1 MESYVPLVDDGFNA
15 IKETNVSGLDLC
27 YMGSL
32 PSGPSILIGTTA
44 RYLMHEERRAIY
56 ISALEA
62 ALSGFEIVTLAL
74 SGGLFSLIK
83 GAEDGGGRIHIVTAE
98 GLDDYRKKHEER
110 MRRALLTGGSVIAP
124 FRHGYGKDEAIE
136 ASLSLSSALI
146 TTGCGRLMQ
155 GALDNGIDTA
165 ILRSSLAR
173 SAARKAAEQGA
184 PVIDTFSSF
193 LAFPSCISYPDEDGD
208 YRFGTE
214 RFGIILLK

>member
-1 MESYVPLVDDGFNA
+1 
-15 IKETNVSGLDLC
+15 
-27 YMGSL
+27 
-32 PSGPSILIGTTA
+32 
-44 RYLMHEERRAIY
+44 MHEERRAIY

-62 ALSGFEIVTLAL
+62 ALSGFGIVTLAL

-98 GLDDYRKKHEER
+98 GLDDYRRKREER
-110 MRRALLTGGSVIAP
+110 MRRVLLTGGSVISP

-136 ASLSLSSALI
+136 VSLSLSSALI

-155 GALDNGIDTA
+155 SALDNGIDTA
-165 ILRSSLAR
+165 ILRPSLAR

-193 LAFPSCISYPDEDGD
+193 LAFPSRIAYPDENGE

-214 RFGIILLK
+214 RFGIISLK